1 MIKMVTY
8 NGKVLN
14 LSDIEVT
21 WVDSF
26 GDMKKGNIED
36 YGRSEWHEAWA
47 ECEAGEG
54 W

>member
-21 WVDSF
+21 WVDIL
-26 GDMKKGNIED
+26 GDIKKGDIED
-36 YGRSEWHEAWA
+36 YGLSKYGDGWS
-47 ECEAGEG
+47 ECEAGES